1 MRIGIYAVVMS
12 CLLLSFLAA
21 QTASPKIGLQINY
34 HLSRLDP
41 DLGFNSSSGFGGGLS
56 YTVAPNLKVVIDA
69 QGSSSE
75 RLFESVGRLDQL
87 TVNINTYQILIE
99 YAALPVTR
107 LFQMSVTAGIGAI
120 QFAQPEQA
128 ISLGALGDINLSAKN
143 DIRSVY
149 SLGSKLVTVFG
160 RRIEGWLHPQI
171 QWFSISGLK
180 TNITLRGGVS
190 IAII

>member
-1 MRIGIYAVVMS
+1 MRIGILVVVMS

-21 QTASPKIGLQINY
+21 QTTSPKIGLHFNY
-34 HLSRLDP
+34 HISRFDPELGLSS
-41 DLGFNSSSGFGGGLS
+41 GSGFGGGLS

-99 YAALPVTR
+99 YAAFPVSR
-107 LFQMSVTAGIGAI
+107 RFHMSVSAGIGAI
-120 QFAQPEQA
+120 QFTQPEQT
-128 ISLGALGDINLSAKN
+128 ISVGALGNVQLAAQE
-143 DIRSVY
+143 DIRSLY
-149 SLGSKLVTVFG
+149 SVGGKLITVLG
-160 RRIEGWLHPQI
+160 RRVEGWLHPQL
-171 QWFSISGLK
+171 QWYSISGLK